1 MLISAPMRESGILG
15 GHDARRP
22 LAPRLRGDDKLA
34 IDSGGLETA
43 LETEVAAVAGES
55 AARMNESLAIIA
67 NMSNSFEADRI

>member
-1 MLISAPMRESGILG
+1 
-15 GHDARRP
+15 
-22 LAPRLRGDDKLA
+22 
-34 IDSGGLETA
+34 LETA